1 MRPRA
6 RTLLLLIFSILSA
19 WTVSSR
25 AADSALSV
33 EYRVKAAYLYN
44 FTRFIEWPARAH
56 DTADNGKIAICLLG
70 HDPFGPALDLI
81 AGKAV
86 RNSKLTV
93 RRHKSVGELNKCHVV
108 FISTSK
114 QAELGRILKQLRN
127 RPILTVGETKNFNK
141 LGGVIR
147 FTLVK
152 NKVHFNI
159 DPDAAERA
167 QLTVSSKLLNLATI
181 VRESRP

>member
-6 RTLLLLIFSILSA
+6 RTLLFLIFSILAA
-19 WTVSSR
+19 WAVSSR
-25 AADSALSV
+25 AADSAVSV
-33 EYRVKAAYLYN
+33 EYRIKAAYLYN
-44 FTRFIEWPARAH
+44 FTRFVEWPARAH
-56 DTADNGKIAICLLG
+56 NTADNGKIAICLLG
-70 HDPFGPALDLI
+70 RDPFGPALDSI

-86 RNSKLTV
+86 RDSKLTV
-93 RRHKSVGELNKCHVV
+93 RRHKSVGELSKCHVV
-108 FISTSK
+108 FISKSK
-114 QAELGRILKQLRN
+114 QAELAQILKQLRD
-127 RPILTVGETKNFNK
+127 RPVLTVGEAKNFNK

-147 FTLVK
+147 FTRVK

-181 VRESRP
+181 VRESPR